1 MMEIVILIL
10 LIGIGFVVQ
19 YILKA
24 INKTQLLELVVK
36 HLVNVTYYVLI
47 PLSFVKTYGEK
58 GVTMDDLGVLITFVI
73 YLILLFSMNTLI
85 QRIMAI
91 NDKALSNAILI
102 TGAFPNSIF
111 LGFPVSMLFFND
123 IKIAST
129 LGLVTLLL
137 NIIIPDM
144 MAIGKTSL
152 IKIFTLPALI
162 GFMIGIVIHYGFGDI
177 VDVISTTMYWVP
189 LTTSYLATSVLG
201 MRLSIKSTTFK
212 KFFKSMLVVSVY
224 RFILAP
230 LIAMTISMS
239 MGMNWTSTLQLVLI
253 MSMPPAVMNTIIAQK
268 YRWNPEMVATITFIL
283 TIVFIPMILS
293 IYTISLAL
301 H

>member
-102 TGAFPNSIF
+102 TGAFPNSI
-111 LGFPVSMLFFND
+111 
-123 IKIAST
+123 
-129 LGLVTLLL
+129 
-137 NIIIPDM
+137 
-144 MAIGKTSL
+144 
-152 IKIFTLPALI
+152 
-162 GFMIGIVIHYGFGDI
+162 
-177 VDVISTTMYWVP
+177 
-189 LTTSYLATSVLG
+189 
-201 MRLSIKSTTFK
+201 
-212 KFFKSMLVVSVY
+212 
-224 RFILAP
+224 
-230 LIAMTISMS
+230 
-239 MGMNWTSTLQLVLI
+239 
-253 MSMPPAVMNTIIAQK
+253 
-268 YRWNPEMVATITFIL
+268 
-283 TIVFIPMILS
+283 
-293 IYTISLAL
+293 
-301 H
+301 